1 MSPQL
6 NLVLFILSAFA
17 MGFIAA
23 IPIGATQLEIARR
36 SLRGYYVSALMLVA
50 GSVLSDS
57 LYGVI
62 AFFGI
67 APFLQDKGVI
77 AMFRIVNAII
87 LIGLG
92 FWAFRESKVFSIED
106 KLAGR
111 VLSRRHLSFITGF
124 LLAVTNPLMIFWWLT
139 GARIIMDAGII
150 KQLSVTDIIIFLA
163 AGSLGIGSYLTVL
176 AFGVYKAKKFLSSRG
191 IRKLTSVF
199 AVILFLLAGYFIYQA
214 SGSFFRIM

>member
-1 MSPQL
+1 
-6 NLVLFILSAFA
+6 

-23 IPIGATQLEIARR
+23 VPIGATQLEIARR
-36 SLRGYYVSALMLVA
+36 SIRGYYISAMMIVA

-77 AMFRIVNAII
+77 ALFRIVNAVI

-92 FWAFRESKVFSIED
+92 FWALHESRVFSIENSLS
-106 KLAGR
+106 KLT
-111 VLSRRHLSFITGF
+111 LSRRHISFLTGF

-139 GARIIMDAGII
+139 GARITMDAGIV
-150 KQLSVTDIIIFLA
+150 KQLGQTDTIIFLV
-163 AGSLGIGSYLTVL
+163 AGSLGIGSYLTAL
-176 AFGVYKAKKFLSSRG
+176 AFGVYKAKKFFSSEG
-191 IRKLTSVF
+191 IRKLTF
-199 AVILFLLAGYFIYQA
+199 AFGIILFLLAVYFIVQTVQGFV
-214 SGSFFRIM
+214 S

>member
-1 MSPQL
+1 MSTQL
-6 NLVLFILSAFA
+6 NLALFVLSAFA

-36 SLRGYYVSALMLVA
+36 SIHGYYVSALMLVA

-77 AMFRIVNAII
+77 ALFRIVNAVI

-92 FWAFRESKVFSIED
+92 LWAFRESRVFSIED

-111 VLSRRHLSFITGF
+111 ILSRRHLSFITGF

-139 GARIIMDAGII
+139 GARIIMDAGIV
-150 KQLSVTDIIIFLA
+150 KQLGQTDIIIFLT
-163 AGSLGIGSYLTVL
+163 AGSLGIGSYLTAL
-176 AFGVYKAKKFLSSRG
+176 ALGVYKAKKFFSSGG

-199 AVILFLLAGYFIYQA
+199 GIILFLLAGYFIVQTVQ
-214 SGSFFRIM
+214 GFLN

>member
-6 NLVLFILSAFA
+6 NLILFVLSAFA

-36 SLRGYYVSALMLVA
+36 SLRGYYVSAMMIVA

-77 AMFRIVNAII
+77 ALFRIVNTVI

-92 FWAFRESKVFSIED
+92 FWALRESKVFSIED
-106 KLAGR
+106 KLAGKI
-111 VLSRRHLSFITGF
+111 LSRRHVSFITGF

-150 KQLSVTDIIIFLA
+150 KQLGQTDIIIFLA

-176 AFGVYKAKKFLSSRG
+176 AFGVYKAKKFISSGG

-199 AVILFLLAGYFIYQA
+199 GIILFLLAGYFIVQTVK
-214 SGSFFRIM
+214 GFVN

>member
-6 NLVLFILSAFA
+6 NLLLFISSAFV

-23 IPIGATQLEIARR
+23 VPIGATQLEIARR
-36 SLRGYYVSALMLVA
+36 SIHGYYVSALMIVA

-67 APFLQDKGVI
+67 APFLQDKGII
-77 AMFRIVNAII
+77 ALFRIVNAVI

-92 FWAFRESKVFSIED
+92 FWALRESKVFSIED

-111 VLSRRHLSFITGF
+111 ILSRRHLSFITGF

-150 KQLSVTDIIIFLA
+150 KQLGHTDIIIFLA
-163 AGSLGIGSYLTVL
+163 AGSLGIGSYLTAL
-176 AFGVYKAKKFLSSRG
+176 AFGVYKAKKFISTGG
-191 IRKLTSVF
+191 IRKLTSAF
-199 AVILFLLAGYFIYQA
+199 GVILFLLAGYFIFQTVQ
-214 SGSFFRIM
+214 GFVN

>member
-1 MSPQL
+1 
-6 NLVLFILSAFA
+6 

-23 IPIGATQLEIARR
+23 VPIGATQLEIARR
-36 SLRGYYVSALMLVA
+36 SLRGYYVSALMIVA

-67 APFLQDKGVI
+67 APFLQDKGII
-77 AMFRIVNAII
+77 ALFRIVNAVI

-92 FWAFRESKVFSIED
+92 FWALRESKVFSIED
-106 KLAGR
+106 KLTGR
-111 VLSRRHLSFITGF
+111 ILSRRHLSFITGF

-150 KQLSVTDIIIFLA
+150 KQLGQTDIIIFLA
-163 AGSLGIGSYLTVL
+163 AGSLGIGSYLTAL
-176 AFGVYKAKKFLSSRG
+176 ALGVYKAKKFISTGG
-191 IRKLTSVF
+191 IRKLTSAF
-199 AVILFLLAGYFIYQA
+199 GVILFLLAGYFIFQTVQ
-214 SGSFFRIM
+214 GFVN